1 MLRSLLLLGL
11 LACACS
17 SDSAQWKDEDYED
30 DGLEVQQ
37 PAIAG
42 SASGFKGV
50 GANSSEAGA
59 KAAALKVPVKYGTSW
74 KELVTGGSCPDET
87 PLTPKTSDAAGG
99 VITCE
104 KTSAGGRKLKFP
116 AGMFD
121 IDEQVVVPANTEIVG
136 NANPV
141 DPDDKEKEP
150 DIVDQTY
157 FIATKGI
164 TEDKDAAYCGTGGNM
179 GPGDAEAL
187 RIGFLL
193 NSNTTVKYIS
203 YQGKD
208 KVLEMLLSLSHNFVA
223 SAFVPLMWP
232 W

>member
-1 MLRSLLLLGL
+1 MVKYADAEHHRLLLSCAQADEGDPAGAAAIRLCIRGRCGEVLASVAEPSMLRSLLLLGL

-141 DPDDKEKEP
+141 DPDDK
-150 DIVDQTY
+150 DQ
-157 FIATKGI
+157 G
-164 TEDKDAAYCGTGGNM
+164 E
-179 GPGDAEAL
+179 
-187 RIGFLL
+187 
-193 NSNTTVKYIS
+193 VKRRGY
-203 YQGKD
+203 
-208 KVLEMLLSLSHNFVA
+208 A
-223 SAFVPLMWP
+223 
-232 W
+232 